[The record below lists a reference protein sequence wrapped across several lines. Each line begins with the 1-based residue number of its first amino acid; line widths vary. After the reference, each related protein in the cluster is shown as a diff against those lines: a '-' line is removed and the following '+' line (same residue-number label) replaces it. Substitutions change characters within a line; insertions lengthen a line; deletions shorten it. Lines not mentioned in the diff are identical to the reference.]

1 MIDVRRLP
9 SPGDG
14 IAERI
19 AEAVRERTAL
29 EPVAG
34 VVLGSGLSTAVDTM
48 RASSDGEEV
57 EIAYADLP
65 GSHLR
70 PWLGT
75 RDACGSAR

>member
-19 AEAVRERTAL
+19 AETVRDRTAL

-34 VVLGSGLSTAVDTM
+34 VVLGSGLSAAVDTV
-48 RASSDGEEV
+48 RAASDGEEV

-65 GSHLR
+65 GFPPPTVAGHAGRL
-70 PWLGT
+70 WLG
-75 RDACGSAR
+75 